1 MRRVLSVSLSQ
12 AMKGVALT
20 LFPSAFIALLAWA
33 TAGSANGSTT
43 DPMRGAVWL
52 WLALHLTPFK
62 LTATTSVGHAFF
74 SILPLAGMFFPM
86 AAIRRTFAP
95 VLASAPTARAARIF
109 YTTFYTLIVIAL
121 AIAAASSSVIPMWY
135 YAGLC
140 AALICVVSTISY
152 KPRPHFAVAY
162 YLFAIAWGV
171 GAVAVG
177 LSLLAHWSVL
187 QSMNEVIQP
196 GIIGGVL
203 FLAVQILYLPNV
215 ALASMAYMTGSGMS
229 LGAHTLITPIDFV
242 LNNIPAVPLFAAL
255 PTGKH
260 PFLMVGIIFWPLLF
274 TAVVVVMKRT
284 IPSGRRFNIALLRT
298 LPLMIWFVWEL
309 CYFASGELLT
319 PEMKRTG
326 VLPERT
332 ASVAA
337 ISALVALT
345 ALLAIPKVIE
355 RISKARASE

>member
-1 MRRVLSVSLSQ
+1 MV
-12 AMKGVALT
+12 
-20 LFPSAFIALLAWA
+20 
-33 TAGSANGSTT
+33 
-43 DPMRGAVWL
+43 
-52 WLALHLTPFK
+52 
-62 LTATTSVGHAFF
+62 
-74 SILPLAGMFFPM
+74 
-86 AAIRRTFAP
+86 AIRRTFAP
-95 VLASAPTARAARIF
+95 VLDSAPTARAARIF

-121 AIAAASSSVIPMWY
+121 AIVSASSSVIPMWY

-140 AALICVVSTISY
+140 AAIISVVSTISY
-152 KPRPHFAVAY
+152 KPRPHFAIAY

-171 GAVAVG
+171 GAVVVG
-177 LSLLAHWSVL
+177 LSLLAHWNVL

-215 ALASMAYMTGSGMS
+215 ALASMAYITGSGMS

-260 PFLMVGIIFWPLLF
+260 PFLMAGIVFWPLLF
-274 TAVVVVMKRT
+274 AAVIVVMKRT
-284 IPSGRRFNIALLRT
+284 IPAGRRFNVTLLRT
-298 LPLMIWFVWEL
+298 LPLLIWFIWEL
-309 CYFASGELLT
+309 SYFASGELLT

-337 ISALVALT
+337 VSALIALM
-345 ALLAIPKVIE
+345 ALIVIPKLVQ
-355 RISKARASE
+355 RFSKARLSE